1 MRYKGGMTD
10 TLSTAAPDRRTSLY
24 SILGFWAGYF
34 LLNTL
39 RWAVMVSPD
48 QLGMMSRRCVVTL
61 FGIGFTYLL
70 YLLLRRFERSAMWA
84 LVTVAFI
91 AAVPVSFLY
100 ATVNYTAFYVVNPL
114 ESTLQELAR
123 YPDMHVGPVAQI
135 TESAI
140 EWYFF
145 IASWAVLHV
154 ALSYAARVRLAEQ
167 QAARYRAAAQA
178 AQLKALRYQINPHF
192 LFNTLNSLST
202 LVLRSRTD
210 EAERMIT
217 NLAAFFRASLTADP
231 SEDVPL
237 AEEIRMQQLYL
248 DIEQIRFP
256 KRLQADFDIAPEV
269 EDAAVPGMILQPLVE
284 NAIKYGVSRS
294 SRPVTIAIR
303 ARGEAGRLHLS
314 VEDDGAAEVPSA
326 DSASGHGVGLRNV
339 RDRLAARFDG
349 AAECRYGPR
358 PDGGFRVDLILPL
371 AREEAA

>member
-1 MRYKGGMTD
+1 MTD
-10 TLSTAAPDRRTSLY
+10 SLSTAPLDRRTSLY

-39 RWAVMVSPD
+39 RWAVLGSPD
-48 QLGMMSRRCVVTL
+48 LVASIGRRSVVTL
-61 FGIGFTYLL
+61 FGIGFTCLL
-70 YLLLRRFERSAMWA
+70 YLLLRRFEQKSMRL
-84 LVTVAFI
+84 LVTIAFI
-91 AAVPVSFLY
+91 AAVPVSILY
-100 ATVNYTAFYVVNPL
+100 AAVNYSAFYVVNPM
-114 ESTLQELAR
+114 ESTLQEMAHYADKHL
-123 YPDMHVGPVAQI
+123 GPVSQI
-135 TESAI
+135 CETAI

-154 ALSYAARVRLAEQ
+154 ALTYAARVRQAEQ

-178 AQLKALRYQINPHF
+178 AQLMALRYQINPHF

-202 LVLRSRTD
+202 LVLRGRTD

-217 NLAAFFRASLTADP
+217 NLAAFFRASLTGDP

-256 KRLQADFDIAPEV
+256 KRLQADFDIAPDV
-269 EDAAVPGMILQPLVE
+269 EDAAVPGLILQPLVE
-284 NAIKYGVSRS
+284 NAVKYGVSRS

-303 ARGEAGRLHLS
+303 ARSEAGRLHLS
-314 VEDDGAAEVPSA
+314 VEDDGAAQGPSTE
-326 DSASGHGVGLRNV
+326 SPNGHGVGLRNV
-339 RDRLAARFDG
+339 RERLAARFDG

-358 PDGGFRVDLILPL
+358 ADGGFRVDLVLPL
-371 AREEAA
+371 ARETTA